1 MTNAP
6 DARNGGRLLTAT
18 DVAQYLQIAPKKVYE
33 LSIPMVRISERR
45 VRYLESDMLAY
56 VQRNRNR
63 K

>member
-1 MTNAP
+1 MTETS
-6 DARNGGRLLTAT
+6 NGQGVGRLLTAT